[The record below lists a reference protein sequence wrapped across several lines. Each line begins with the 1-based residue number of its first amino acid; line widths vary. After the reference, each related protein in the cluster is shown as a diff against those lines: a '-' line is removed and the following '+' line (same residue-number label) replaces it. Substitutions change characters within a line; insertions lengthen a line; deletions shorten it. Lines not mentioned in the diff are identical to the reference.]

1 MQRRAQATTPAT
13 FRQKYDVGDT
23 FVDVEYNS
31 VTIIVGDAYLTNSR
45 MVGEA
50 IAVHY
55 PCIQKTGWST
65 GEAFVR
71 VEELERYLDKN
82 VRITLSE
89 AFGSL

>member
-1 MQRRAQATTPAT
+1 MQRRSNATSST
-13 FRQKYDVGDT
+13 FSQKYCVGDT

-45 MVGEA
+45 MVGDA